1 MEGSWMEHNSN
12 LRITI
17 NAAMTVDGKIATT
30 CGNSH
35 ISSKEDLVRVHE
47 LRSSVD
53 AILVG
58 ISTVLV
64 DNPLLTVR
72 LIKPNKGSD
81 PARVVVDS
89 HGRIP
94 LDSRILKTAHRIE
107 TIVFVSERADDSKIH
122 KIRGTGA
129 MVIIAGSETVDL
141 AEAFLYLKKMGFKNI
156 LAEGGGE
163 LNWSLLNLGVVNELI
178 VTISP
183 KLVGGRSATTLVEGD
198 GYEKI
203 SQAINM
209 DLKKVQRQKNGE
221 LVLFY
226 EL

>member
-1 MEGSWMEHNSN
+1 
-12 LRITI
+12 
-17 NAAMTVDGKIATT
+17 MTVDGKIATT
-30 CGNSH
+30 CGNSR
-35 ISSKEDLVRVHE
+35 ISSRLDLLRVHE

-81 PARVVVDS
+81 PVRVVVDS
-89 HGRIP
+89 HARIP
-94 LDSRILKTAHRIE
+94 IESRILKTAHRIE
-107 TIVFVSERADDSKIH
+107 TIVFVSDKANEV
-122 KIRGTGA
+122 KIRSVRSTGA
-129 MVIIAGSETVDL
+129 MVIIAGTETVDL
-141 AEAFLYLKKMGFKNI
+141 SDALSYLKKMGFKNI
-156 LAEGGGE
+156 LVEGGGE
-163 LNWSLLNLGVVNELI
+163 INWSLLSLGVVSELI

-183 KLVGGRSATTLVEGD
+183 KIVGGRSATTLVEGD
-198 GYEKI
+198 GYENI

-209 DLKKVQRQKNGE
+209 ELKKVQRQKNGE

>member
-1 MEGSWMEHNSN
+1 MDQNSS

-30 CGNSH
+30 CGNSR
-35 ISSKEDLVRVHE
+35 ISSRLDLLRVHE

-72 LIKPNKGSD
+72 LMKSNKGSD
-81 PARVVVDS
+81 PVRIVVDS
-89 HGRIP
+89 HARIP
-94 LDSRILKTAHRIE
+94 IESRILKSACRIE
-107 TIVFVSERADDSKIH
+107 TIVFVSEKAND
-122 KIRGTGA
+122 IRIRSIRSTGA
-129 MVIIAGSETVDL
+129 MVIIAGTETVDL
-141 AEAFLYLKKMGFKNI
+141 SDALLYLTKMGFKTI
-156 LAEGGGE
+156 LVEGGGE
-163 LNWSLLNLGVVNELI
+163 INWSLLNLGVVSELI

-183 KLVGGRSATTLVEGD
+183 KIVGGRSATTLVDGD

-209 DLKKVQRQKNGE
+209 ELKKVLREKNGE

>member
-1 MEGSWMEHNSN
+1 MKHSSN

-17 NAAMTVDGKIATT
+17 NAAMTLDGKIATN
-30 CGNSH
+30 CGDSR
-35 ISSKEDLVRVHE
+35 ISSKQDLIRVHE

-58 ISTVLV
+58 ISTVLL
-64 DNPLLTVR
+64 DDPLLTVR
-72 LIKPNKGSD
+72 LIKLNKGFD
-81 PARVVVDS
+81 PARIIVDS
-89 HGRIP
+89 NGRIP
-94 LDSRILKTAHRIE
+94 LDSKILKTAHRIP
-107 TIVFVSERADDSKIH
+107 TIVFVSERAHNTKIH
-122 KIRGTGA
+122 KIRSTGA

-141 AEAFLYLKKMGFKNI
+141 AEAFLCLKKMGFKNI

-163 LNWSLLNLGVVNELI
+163 LNWSLLNLGVVHQLI

-203 SQAINM
+203 TQAINM
-209 DLKKVQRQKNGE
+209 DLKKVQRQNNGE

>member
-1 MEGSWMEHNSN
+1 MERNSK

-17 NAAMTVDGKIATT
+17 NAAMTVDGKIATV
-30 CGNSH
+30 CGNSR
-35 ISSKEDLVRVHE
+35 ISSKTDLIRLHK

-53 AILVG
+53 AIVVG

-72 LIKPNKGSD
+72 LSKNRKGDD
-81 PARVVVDS
+81 PARVVFDS

-94 LDSRILKTAHRIE
+94 LDSRILKTARRVA
-107 TIVFVSERADDSKIH
+107 TIVFVSEQAHNSKVH
-122 KIRGTGA
+122 KITSTGA
-129 MVIIAGSETVDL
+129 MVIIAGRESVDL
-141 AEAFLYLKKMGFKNI
+141 AEALSCLKKMGFNNI

-163 LNWSLLNLGVVNELI
+163 LNWSLLNLGIVDQLI

-183 KLVGGRSATTLVEGD
+183 KLVGGRSATTLVDGD
-198 GYEKI
+198 GYEKV
-203 SQAINM
+203 SQGINM
-209 DLKKVQRQKNGE
+209 ILKKVHRHKNGE

>member
-1 MEGSWMEHNSN
+1 MEHNSR

-30 CGNSH
+30 CGNSR
-35 ISSKEDLVRVHE
+35 ISSKRDLIRVHE

-53 AILVG
+53 AIIVG
-58 ISTVLV
+58 ISTVLI

-72 LIKPNKGSD
+72 LIKPKKGKD
-81 PARVVVDS
+81 PARVVIDS
-89 HGRIP
+89 DGRIP
-94 LDSRILKTAHRIE
+94 LDSRILKTAKRIA
-107 TIVFVSERADDSKIH
+107 TIVVVSERAHANKIE
-122 KIRGTGA
+122 KLRNTGA
-129 MVIIAGSETVDL
+129 MVIIAGREIVDL
-141 AEAFLYLKKMGFKNI
+141 GEALLCLEKMGFKNI

-163 LNWSLLNLGVVNELI
+163 LNWSLLDLGIVDQLI
-178 VTISP
+178 VTVSP
-183 KLVGGRSATTLVEGD
+183 KLVGGRSATTLVEGA
-198 GYEKI
+198 GYETI

-209 DLKKVQRQKNGE
+209 QLKKVQRQNNGE

>member
-30 CGNSH
+30 CGNSR

-122 KIRGTGA
+122 KIMGTGA

-163 LNWSLLNLGVVNELI
+163 LNWSLLNLGVVDELNCDNI
-178 VTISP
+178 AEISW
-183 KLVGGRSATTLVEGD
+183 R
-198 GYEKI
+198 
-203 SQAINM
+203 
-209 DLKKVQRQKNGE
+209 
-221 LVLFY
+221 
-226 EL
+226 

>member
-1 MEGSWMEHNSN
+1 MS

-17 NAAMTVDGKIATT
+17 NAAMTADGKIATT
-30 CGNSH
+30 CGDSR
-35 ISSKEDLVRVHE
+35 ISSRLDLLRVHE
-47 LRSSVD
+47 LRSSFD

-64 DNPLLTVR
+64 DDPLLTVR
-72 LIKPNKGSD
+72 LIKPNRRSD
-81 PARVVVDS
+81 PVRLVVDS
-89 HGRIP
+89 QARIP
-94 LDSRILKTAHRIE
+94 IESRILKTAHRIE
-107 TIVFVSERADDSKIH
+107 TIVFVSERANDI
-122 KIRGTGA
+122 KIRSVRSTGA
-129 MVIIAGSETVDL
+129 MVIIAGTETVDL
-141 AEAFLYLKKMGFKNI
+141 SDALLYLKKMGFKNI
-156 LAEGGGE
+156 LVEGGGE
-163 LNWSLLNLGVVNELI
+163 INWSLLSLGVVSELI

-183 KLVGGRSATTLVEGD
+183 KIVGGRSATTLVEGD

-209 DLKKVQRQKNGE
+209 ELKKVLREKNGE

>member
-1 MEGSWMEHNSN
+1 VDQNSG

-30 CGNSH
+30 CGDSR
-35 ISSKEDLVRVHE
+35 ISSRLDLLRVHE

-64 DNPLLTVR
+64 DNPLLTAR
-72 LIKPNKGSD
+72 LMKPNKGSD
-81 PARVVVDS
+81 PVRVVVDS
-89 HGRIP
+89 HARIP
-94 LDSRILKTAHRIE
+94 IESRILKTAHRIE
-107 TIVFVSERADDSKIH
+107 TIVFVSERANDI
-122 KIRGTGA
+122 KIRSIRSTGA

-141 AEAFLYLKKMGFKNI
+141 SDALLYLKKMGFKTI
-156 LAEGGGE
+156 LVEGGGE
-163 LNWSLLNLGVVNELI
+163 INWSLLSLGVVSELI

-183 KLVGGRSATTLVEGD
+183 KIVGGRSATTLVEGD

-209 DLKKVQRQKNGE
+209 ELKKVLRENNGE
-221 LVLFY
+221 LILFY

>member
-1 MEGSWMEHNSN
+1 MDQNSS

-30 CGNSH
+30 CGNSR
-35 ISSKEDLVRVHE
+35 ISSRLDLLRVHE

-58 ISTVLV
+58 ILTVLV

-81 PARVVVDS
+81 PVRVVVDS
-89 HGRIP
+89 HARIP
-94 LDSRILKTAHRIE
+94 IESRILKTAHRIE
-107 TIVFVSERADDSKIH
+107 TIVFVSERANDI
-122 KIRGTGA
+122 KIRSIRSTGA
-129 MVIIAGSETVDL
+129 MVIIAGTETVDL
-141 AEAFLYLKKMGFKNI
+141 SDALLYLKKMGFENI
-156 LAEGGGE
+156 LVEGGGE
-163 LNWSLLNLGVVNELI
+163 INWSLLSLGVVSELI

-183 KLVGGRSATTLVEGD
+183 KIVGGRSATTLVEGD

-209 DLKKVQRQKNGE
+209 ELKKVLREKNGE

>member
-1 MEGSWMEHNSN
+1 
-12 LRITI
+12 
-17 NAAMTVDGKIATT
+17 MTVDGKIATT
-30 CGNSH
+30 CGDSR
-35 ISSKEDLVRVHE
+35 ISSRLDLLRVHE

-64 DNPLLTVR
+64 DNPLLTAR
-72 LIKPNKGSD
+72 LMKPNKGSD
-81 PARVVVDS
+81 PVRVVVDS
-89 HGRIP
+89 HARIP
-94 LDSRILKTAHRIE
+94 IESRILKTAHRIE
-107 TIVFVSERADDSKIH
+107 TIVFVSERANDI
-122 KIRGTGA
+122 KIRSIRSTGA

-141 AEAFLYLKKMGFKNI
+141 SDALLYLKKMGFKTI
-156 LAEGGGE
+156 LVEGGGE
-163 LNWSLLNLGVVNELI
+163 INWSLLSLGVVSELI

-183 KLVGGRSATTLVEGD
+183 KIVGGRSATTLVEGD

-209 DLKKVQRQKNGE
+209 ELKKVLRENNGE
-221 LVLFY
+221 LILFY

>member
-1 MEGSWMEHNSN
+1 MEHNSK

-30 CGNSH
+30 CGNSR
-35 ISSKEDLVRVHE
+35 ISSKRDLIRVHE

-53 AILVG
+53 AIIVG
-58 ISTVLV
+58 ISTVLI

-72 LIKPNKGSD
+72 LIKPKKGKD
-81 PARVVVDS
+81 PARVVIDS
-89 HGRIP
+89 DGRIP
-94 LDSRILKTAHRIE
+94 LDSRILKTAKRIA
-107 TIVFVSERADDSKIH
+107 TIVVVSERAQANKIE
-122 KIRGTGA
+122 KLRNTGA
-129 MVIIAGSETVDL
+129 MVIIAGREIVDL
-141 AEAFLYLKKMGFKNI
+141 REALLCLEKMGFKNI

-163 LNWSLLNLGVVNELI
+163 LNWSLLDLGIVDQLI
-178 VTISP
+178 VTVSP

-198 GYEKI
+198 GYETI

-209 DLKKVQRQKNGE
+209 QLKKVQRQNNGE

>member
-1 MEGSWMEHNSN
+1 MKHSPN

-17 NAAMTVDGKIATT
+17 NAAMTLDGKIATN
-30 CGNSH
+30 CGDSR
-35 ISSKEDLVRVHE
+35 ISSKQDLIRVHE

-64 DNPLLTVR
+64 DDPLLTVR
-72 LIKPNKGSD
+72 LIKPNRGYD
-81 PARVVVDS
+81 PARIIVDS

-94 LDSRILKTAHRIE
+94 LDSKILKTAYRIP
-107 TIVFVSERADDSKIH
+107 TIVFVSERAHNTNIR
-122 KIRGTGA
+122 KIRSTGA

-141 AEAFLYLKKMGFKNI
+141 AEAFLCLKKMGFKNI

-163 LNWSLLNLGVVNELI
+163 LNWSLLNLGVVHQLI

-209 DLKKVQRQKNGE
+209 DLKKVQRQNNGE

>member
-1 MEGSWMEHNSN
+1 
-12 LRITI
+12 
-17 NAAMTVDGKIATT
+17 MTVDGKIATT
-30 CGNSH
+30 CGNSR
-35 ISSKEDLVRVHE
+35 ISSKQDLIRVHE

-58 ISTVLV
+58 ISTVLI
-64 DNPLLTVR
+64 DDPLLTVR
-72 LIKPNKGSD
+72 LIRAIGKD

-89 HGRIP
+89 EGRIP
-94 LDSRILKTAHRIE
+94 LDSRILKTAHRVA
-107 TIVFVSERADDSKIH
+107 TIVVVSERAHDNKIH
-122 KIRGTGA
+122 KLRSTGA
-129 MVIIAGSETVDL
+129 IVIIAGRVMVDL
-141 AEAFLYLKKMGFKNI
+141 GEALSCLKKMGFKNI

-163 LNWSLLNLGVVNELI
+163 LNWSLLDLGVVDQLI
-178 VTISP
+178 VTVSP

-203 SQAINM
+203 SQAIRM
-209 DLKKVQRQKNGE
+209 ELKKVLRQNNGE

>member
-1 MEGSWMEHNSN
+1 MEGSWMHHNSN
-12 LRITI
+12 LRVTI

-30 CGNSH
+30 CGNSR
-35 ISSKEDLVRVHE
+35 ISSKQDLIRVHE

-72 LIKPNKGSD
+72 LIKPNKGND
-81 PARVVVDS
+81 PARVIVDT

-94 LDSRILKTAHRIE
+94 LDSRILKTAHRIS
-107 TIVFVSERADDSKIH
+107 TIVFVSERADKSKIR
-122 KIRGTGA
+122 KIRSTGA
-129 MVIIAGSETVDL
+129 MVIVAGSETVDL
-141 AEAFLYLKKMGFKNI
+141 AEAFLCLKKMGFKNI

-163 LNWSLLNLGVVNELI
+163 LNWSLLHLGVVDQLI

-183 KLVGGRSATTLVEGD
+183 KLVGGRSAITLVEGD
-198 GYEKI
+198 GYETI

-209 DLKKVQRQKNGE
+209 NLKKVRRQNNGE

>member
-1 MEGSWMEHNSN
+1 
-12 LRITI
+12 
-17 NAAMTVDGKIATT
+17 
-30 CGNSH
+30 
-35 ISSKEDLVRVHE
+35 
-47 LRSSVD
+47 
-53 AILVG
+53 
-58 ISTVLV
+58 
-64 DNPLLTVR
+64 
-72 LIKPNKGSD
+72 
-81 PARVVVDS
+81 
-89 HGRIP
+89 
-94 LDSRILKTAHRIE
+94 
-107 TIVFVSERADDSKIH
+107 
-122 KIRGTGA
+122 

-141 AEAFLYLKKMGFKNI
+141 ADALLYLKKMGFKNI

-209 DLKKVQRQKNGE
+209 DLKKVQRQKDGE

>member
-1 MEGSWMEHNSN
+1 VDQNSS

-30 CGNSH
+30 CGNSR
-35 ISSKEDLVRVHE
+35 ISSRLDLLRVHE

-58 ISTVLV
+58 ILTVLV

-81 PARVVVDS
+81 PVRVVVDS
-89 HGRIP
+89 HARIP
-94 LDSRILKTAHRIE
+94 IESRILKTAHRIE
-107 TIVFVSERADDSKIH
+107 TIVFVSERANDI
-122 KIRGTGA
+122 KIRSIRSTGA
-129 MVIIAGSETVDL
+129 MVIIAGTETVDL
-141 AEAFLYLKKMGFKNI
+141 SDALLYLKKMGFENI
-156 LAEGGGE
+156 LVEGGGE
-163 LNWSLLNLGVVNELI
+163 INWSLLSLGVVSELI
-178 VTISP
+178 VTVSP
-183 KLVGGRSATTLVEGD
+183 KIVGGRSATTLVEGD

-209 DLKKVQRQKNGE
+209 ELKKVLREKNGE

>member
-1 MEGSWMEHNSN
+1 VDQNSS

-30 CGNSH
+30 CGNSR
-35 ISSKEDLVRVHE
+35 ISSRLDLLRVHE

-72 LIKPNKGSD
+72 LIKPNKGSN
-81 PARVVVDS
+81 PVRVVVDS
-89 HGRIP
+89 HARTPIE
-94 LDSRILKTAHRIE
+94 SRILKTAHMIE
-107 TIVFVSERADDSKIH
+107 TIVFVSERANDI
-122 KIRGTGA
+122 KIRSIRNTGA
-129 MVIIAGSETVDL
+129 MVIITGTEIVDL
-141 AEAFLYLKKMGFKNI
+141 SDALLDLKKMGFKNI
-156 LAEGGGE
+156 LVEGGGE
-163 LNWSLLNLGVVNELI
+163 INWSLLSLGVVTELI

-183 KLVGGRSATTLVEGD
+183 KIVGGRSAITLVEGD

-209 DLKKVQRQKNGE
+209 DLKKVSREKNGE
-221 LVLFY
+221 VVLFY

>member
-1 MEGSWMEHNSN
+1 
-12 LRITI
+12 
-17 NAAMTVDGKIATT
+17 MTVDGKIATT
-30 CGNSH
+30 CGNSR
-35 ISSKEDLVRVHE
+35 ISSRLDLLRVHE

-58 ISTVLV
+58 ILTVLV

-81 PARVVVDS
+81 PVRVVVDS
-89 HGRIP
+89 HARIP
-94 LDSRILKTAHRIE
+94 IESRILKTAHRIE
-107 TIVFVSERADDSKIH
+107 TIVFVSERANDI
-122 KIRGTGA
+122 KIRSIRSTGA
-129 MVIIAGSETVDL
+129 MVIIAGTENVDL
-141 AEAFLYLKKMGFKNI
+141 SDALLYLKKMGFENI
-156 LAEGGGE
+156 LVEGGGE
-163 LNWSLLNLGVVNELI
+163 INWSLLSLGVVSELI

-183 KLVGGRSATTLVEGD
+183 KIVGGRSATTLVEGD

-209 DLKKVQRQKNGE
+209 ELKKVLREKNGE

>member
-1 MEGSWMEHNSN
+1 
-12 LRITI
+12 
-17 NAAMTVDGKIATT
+17 KIATT
-30 CGNSH
+30 CGNSR
-35 ISSKEDLVRVHE
+35 ISSRLDLLRVHE

-58 ISTVLV
+58 ILTVLV

-81 PARVVVDS
+81 PVRVVVDS
-89 HGRIP
+89 HARIP
-94 LDSRILKTAHRIE
+94 IESRILKTAHRIE
-107 TIVFVSERADDSKIH
+107 TIVFVSERANDI
-122 KIRGTGA
+122 KIRSIRSTGA
-129 MVIIAGSETVDL
+129 MVIIAGTETVDL
-141 AEAFLYLKKMGFKNI
+141 SDALLYLKKMGFENI
-156 LAEGGGE
+156 LVEGGGE
-163 LNWSLLNLGVVNELI
+163 INWSLLSLGVVSELI

-183 KLVGGRSATTLVEGD
+183 KIVGGRSATTLVEGD

-209 DLKKVQRQKNGE
+209 ELKKVLREKNGE